1 MPNSINVPRYVLG
14 ENKHMSTTTKT
25 ATEVTVAASSK
36 VTALIVAQI
45 SAAVTAFS
53 KKRQTAEGIRSE
65 ADRLGYDRKQ
75 ASEMAL
81 LSWVEAFN
89 MSKASEADLKRF
101 TLKSRPDVSKVLAL
115 AYPDKPA
122 ELGKAYAHND
132 KLPANSPKHNRIGE
146 NNLLRIARGEAT
158 TAEVL
163 NAKAEVKRQSSLDAT
178 FTPQERFQNSIAG
191 VLASHKVATKGHIS
205 SDEATEAFNVAL
217 DAYLNP
223 PKKAATK
230 K

>member
-1 MPNSINVPRYVLG
+1 
-14 ENKHMSTTTKT
+14 MSTKTETK
-25 ATEVTVAASSK
+25 AEVTVAASTK

-45 SAAVTAFS
+45 SAQVSAFS

-81 LSWVEAFN
+81 LSWIVAFS
-89 MSKASEADLKRF
+89 MEKADEPTLKRF

-115 AYPDKPA
+115 AYPDAPS
-122 ELGKAYAHND
+122 ELAKAYAHND
-132 KLPANSPKHNRIGE
+132 KLPVNSPKHNRIGE
-146 NNLLRIARGEAT
+146 NNLLRIARGEAK

-178 FTPQERFQNSIAG
+178 FTPQERMQNSFAG
-191 VLASHKVATKGHIS
+191 IFQSHKVAEKGHIS
-205 SDEATEAFNVAL
+205 ADDTREAFNVAL
-217 DAYLNP
+217 DLYLNP
-223 PKKAATK
+223 PKAKATK
-230 K
+230 TAK